1 MLTVVREGN
10 GKDDAEG
17 VAWSGVRGLF
27 ARLSTC
33 STRVSTPL
41 LVSNVESFL
50 SPRHQLEPTPDGL
63 SHALRPTLHAQMPSR
78 SSCTELHRLGAHLC
92 GRPDASRSVVVGS
105 VHAPNVDGLERFR
118 RQLRTKGMES
128 ASLSAASHSARV
140 RQPVSQTYAYRAGG
154 SRDGWRRVVYRV
166 AGDQRRVVASG
177 AVLMVVSEGNGK
189 NEPEG
194 VA

>member
-1 MLTVVREGN
+1 MKRSERLVLTIEHGLSSSEHPSASI
-10 GKDDAEG
+10 GCG
-17 VAWSGVRGLF
+17 VGSSLPTPTGAYSRRPESRAAPNA
-27 ARLSTC
+27 ARLD
-33 STRVSTPL
+33 
-41 LVSNVESFL
+41 
-50 SPRHQLEPTPDGL
+50 SP
-63 SHALRPTLHAQMPSR
+63 R
-78 SSCTELHRLGAHLC
+78 SSCTELHRSGPHLC

-140 RQPVSQTYAYRAGG
+140 CQPVSQTYAYRAGG

-189 NEPEG
+189 DDAEG